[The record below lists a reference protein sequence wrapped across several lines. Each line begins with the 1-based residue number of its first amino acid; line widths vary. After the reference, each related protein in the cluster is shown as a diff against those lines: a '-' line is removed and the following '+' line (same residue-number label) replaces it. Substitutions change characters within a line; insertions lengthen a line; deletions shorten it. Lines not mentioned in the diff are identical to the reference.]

1 MRVIK
6 SIDEMREV
14 RRTLSEPVG
23 LVPTMGCLHAG
34 HVSLVRRALRDNASV
49 VVSIFVNP
57 SQFGP
62 GEDFEIYPRCEAQDL
77 TLLEEEGVTAAFMP
91 TPADMYPDG
100 FNTWVAVE
108 GLTDILEGK
117 ARPGHFRGV
126 ATVCN
131 KLFNILRPQVAYFG
145 QKDAQQAVV
154 IRKMVKDLNMNLEIT
169 VLPTLREADGLAMSS
184 RNMHLNPDER
194 RAAVVLYRAL
204 CLAQDRWN
212 AGCTDAAEILRQM
225 RRLVESEPLAG
236 IDYISIDDARNLET
250 LAILR
255 PPALVSLAVRFGKTR
270 LIDNIVLR

>member
-1 MRVIK
+1 
-6 SIDEMREV
+6 MREA

-49 VVSIFVNP
+49 VASIFVNP

-62 GEDFEIYPRCEAQDL
+62 GEDYERYPRREMQDL
-77 TLLEEEGVTAAFMP
+77 ALLEEEGVTAAFIP
-91 TPADMYPDG
+91 APADMYPDG
-100 FNTWVAVE
+100 FSTWVEVE
-108 GLTDILEGK
+108 GLTAKLEGE

-126 ATVCN
+126 TTVCN
-131 KLFNILRPQVAYFG
+131 KLFNVLRPQVAYFG

-184 RNMHLNPDER
+184 RNMYLNPDER

-204 CLAQDRWN
+204 CLAQDRWK
-212 AGCTDAAEILRQM
+212 AGCTDAAEMLSEM

-250 LAILR
+250 LAIIR
-255 PPALVSLAVRFGKTR
+255 APALVSLAVRVGKTR
-270 LIDNIVLR
+270 LIDNVILE

>member
-1 MRVIK
+1 VKVIK
-6 SIDEMREV
+6 SIAEMCEA
-14 RRTLSEPVG
+14 RRSLPEPVG